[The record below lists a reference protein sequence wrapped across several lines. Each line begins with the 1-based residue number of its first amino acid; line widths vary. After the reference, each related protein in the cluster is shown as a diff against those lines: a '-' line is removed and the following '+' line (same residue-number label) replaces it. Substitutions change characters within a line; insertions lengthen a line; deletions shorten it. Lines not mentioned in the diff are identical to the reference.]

1 MADIVVYGGSFAAA
15 AAAAK
20 AAANAPNK
28 TVAVIIPDPVSS
40 TGSSFGSIGTVGGQ
54 NCFDVRNWNGD
65 NPVKGTFSWWISRWG
80 QFYGVDQMANQLK
93 NDVIKYSNLTVYYG
107 YDIKSFASAGNPY
120 RITQVTICSVSRN
133 SAGIIAWGGTTQI
146 ITGTVFID
154 ASDDG
159 RLARIANFG
168 GTVGRYDWPAAC
180 LDAEER
186 GNSGRA
192 RQQVATRMFKVKGV
206 QYGAPG
212 DMVWGNPSGVEYCY
226 GGLTAYRTDPVLVAF
241 NNTYGPQGV
250 RPQAHERGAGRGGVH
265 RVVDQ
270 LAPGIQCGR
279 AGLQP

>member
-180 LDAEER
+180 LDADER

-212 DMVWGNPSGVEYCY
+212 DMVWGNPFPICASW
-226 GGLTAYRTDPVLVAF
+226 AMPRAW
-241 NNTYGPQGV
+241 Q
-250 RPQAHERGAGRGGVH
+250 RPM
-265 RVVDQ
+265 
-270 LAPGIQCGR
+270 P
-279 AGLQP
+279 